1 LIEEKKIKLARV
13 KQSLGLPWKRYDVLL
28 TRSRGETP
36 SEGESFRA
44 EMSFNAWSAMPC
56 TQMAKRAAGG
66 HMRISATIQVVV
78 ERGINPSRKP
88 QDVS

>member
-1 LIEEKKIKLARV
+1 
-13 KQSLGLPWKRYDVLL
+13 
-28 TRSRGETP
+28 
-36 SEGESFRA
+36 
-44 EMSFNAWSAMPC
+44 MPC

-78 ERGINPSRKP
+78 ERGMNPSQKP